1 MDSLIE
7 KRYLTPFLESLA
19 LQRGKMAFLSGPR
32 QAGKT
37 TLGKNMLKTLGRG
50 HYYTWDD
57 IEFRRVWTKNPK
69 RTILNQDSPVSLYI
83 YDEIHKAARWK
94 GTLKGIY
101 DTLENPKQSQI
112 LVTGSARLNT
122 YRKGG
127 DSLLGR
133 YLHFRLHPFSVGE
146 LLRNEALNP
155 DMVLE
160 NLLSSQPASAEA
172 LDAFNRLFQFGGF
185 PEPLLEAN
193 EELGVI
199 WRRGR
204 LEKIIREDLRDL
216 SRLPELSQVE
226 MLVSLLEEK
235 VGGLLSVESL
245 REDLEVAH
253 STTQRWLNY
262 LQQLYYCYIIR
273 PYHRSLPRALKKEPK
288 LYLWDWSE
296 VQNPAARFENLVAGH
311 LLKACHFW
319 TDIGKGNFDLFYLR
333 DKEKNEIDFLITK
346 NRSPWLAV
354 EVKSKDT
361 HWSPAF
367 KAFRTRITIP
377 VCLQVVQQNIEPESR
392 SDSMGTCLTLGAAS
406 FLSQLP

>member
-1 MDSLIE
+1 MDYPIE
-7 KRYLTPFLESLA
+7 KRYLTHFLESLA

-37 TLGKNMLKTLGRG
+37 TLGKNMLKTLGQG

-57 IEFRRVWTKNPK
+57 IEFRRLWTKTPK
-69 RTILNQDSPVSLYI
+69 RTILNQDDPVSLYV

-101 DTLENPKQSQI
+101 DTLENPKKSQI
-112 LVTGSARLNT
+112 LVTGSARLDV

-146 LLRNEALNP
+146 LLRNKALDP
-155 DMVLE
+155 DKVLE
-160 NLLSSQPASAEA
+160 NVLSSQEASGEA

-262 LQQLYYCYIIR
+262 LQQLYYCYVIR
-273 PYHRSLPRALKKEPK
+273 PYHRSIPRSLKKEPK

-296 VQNPAARFENLVAGH
+296 VQNPGARFENLIAGH

-333 DKEKNEIDFLITK
+333 DKEKNEIDFLVTK
-346 NRSPWLAV
+346 NRTPWLAV
-354 EVKSKDT
+354 EVKSKDM

-367 KAFRTRITIP
+367 KAFRSRVAIP
-377 VCLQVVQQNIEPESR
+377 VCLQVVQQNIEPKSW

-406 FLSQLP
+406 FLNQLP